1 MAKSNLE
8 QYLETKKNTQTN
20 KKTDKFEYIK
30 FKTSASPIYKENSNW
45 LGEGEAQLYYKIA
58 SFLMYNKVLYIN
70 F

>member
-8 QYLETKKNTQTN
+8 QYPETKKKT

-30 FKTSASPIYKENSNW
+30 FKTSTPPIYKENSNW
-45 LGEGEAQLYYKIA
+45 LWEGEAQLYYKMA
-58 SFLMYNKVLYIN
+58 SFLMYNKVLHIN